1 MTENEAVLC
10 RKGILDKIVDAES
23 AAFVQDLYIR
33 LQSAAGTMESA
44 LQECVSIYDELEQ
57 ATNVDVIEPVSIRL
71 SDEVVA
77 AKDEMALMAEIL
89 HDALLEGAKALQKQ
103 GIVWYAEGER
113 LEMNAGDGVWIPCWH
128 VETDEEVSTVC
139 LGYYGGPRTQVQTSS
154 LRRPEEQE

>member
-89 HDALLEGAKALQKQ
+89 HSALLEGAKALQER

-113 LEMNAGDGVWIPCWH
+113 LEMNGGDDVWIPCWH
-128 VETDEEVSTVC
+128 VQTDEEISTVC
-139 LGYYGGPRTQVQTSS
+139 LGYYGGPRTQVQTSY